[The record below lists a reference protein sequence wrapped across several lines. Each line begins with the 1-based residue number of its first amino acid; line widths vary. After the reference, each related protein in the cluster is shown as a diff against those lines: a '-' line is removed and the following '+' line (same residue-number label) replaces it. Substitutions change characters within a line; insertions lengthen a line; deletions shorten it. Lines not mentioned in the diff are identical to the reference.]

1 VFLCKFKP
9 LGKLS
14 LKKYK
19 NKLTNIWHLI
29 TELGNSPIKQNA
41 MKTIDKVLK
50 QLNEDS
56 RTRDND
62 NLLIAKIWFSEMT
75 PEEIGKSSLDFLTK
89 YSKSEFT
96 SAESI
101 RRCRQKLQEEYP
113 GLRGVSYTSRHNVK
127 YQEIFK

>member
-1 VFLCKFKP
+1 
-9 LGKLS
+9 
-14 LKKYK
+14 
-19 NKLTNIWHLI
+19 
-29 TELGNSPIKQNA
+29 

-50 QLNEDS
+50 QLNEDP

-75 PEEIGKSSLDFLTK
+75 SEEIGKSTLEFLTK

-101 RRCRQKLQEEYP
+101 RRCRQKLQEEFP
-113 GLRGVSYTSRHNVK
+113 GLRGTSYTFRHNVK
-127 YQEIFK
+127 YQSFFK